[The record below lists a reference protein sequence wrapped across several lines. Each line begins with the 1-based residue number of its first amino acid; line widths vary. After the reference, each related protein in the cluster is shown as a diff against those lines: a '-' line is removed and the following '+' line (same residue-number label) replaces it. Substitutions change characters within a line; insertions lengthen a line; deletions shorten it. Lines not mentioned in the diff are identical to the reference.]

1 MPHPILLVWAANG
14 MPHFPDAK
22 RGANNLQPHSPNL
35 QETGSKTSSYRTS
48 TVFAIH
54 SRWNSKHL
62 SFTLELQRCNDP
74 RTSQPTNCSS
84 SAMDFSDVA
93 LGLAAL
99 LVAVISA
106 LVAVLVASTFAAPP
120 PPKRSQLLG
129 RRKIHKG

>member
-1 MPHPILLVWAANG
+1 MDMPHHLTCWVWAANG
-14 MPHFPDAK
+14 MPYFPDPK
-22 RGANNLQPHSPNL
+22 RGAVCSPTP
-35 QETGSKTSSYRTS
+35 QIFGTGSKTSGYRTS
-48 TVFAIH
+48 CDCHPFPVSQSICH
-54 SRWNSKHL
+54 SHWNFRDSMIQKHHSK
-62 SFTLELQRCNDP
+62 
-74 RTSQPTNCSS
+74 NCSS

-129 RRKIHKG
+129 LRKIEKG